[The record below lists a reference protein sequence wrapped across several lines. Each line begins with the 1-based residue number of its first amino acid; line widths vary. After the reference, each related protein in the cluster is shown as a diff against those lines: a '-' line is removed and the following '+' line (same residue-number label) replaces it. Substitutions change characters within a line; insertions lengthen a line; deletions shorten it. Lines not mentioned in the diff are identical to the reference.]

1 MELPEVG
8 PEGMV
13 VEERLS
19 KVLYKAELYLM
30 KVIPMI
36 IAFIYLLNTTLSY
49 FYIDLPILSYI
60 IMFLLMAFL
69 YLSSFIFK
77 FCSWHRLFLHYIM
90 VNLILNI
97 IDLYAG
103 IPLSDRG
110 LFIMYMS
117 ITGISLFVLLYLKF
131 KK

>member
-1 MELPEVG
+1 MAV
-8 PEGMV
+8 EGN
-13 VEERLS
+13 LN
-19 KVLYKAELYLM
+19 KVLYKAELYSI
-30 KVIPMI
+30 KVIPII

-49 FYIDLPILSYI
+49 FYIDLPILSYV

-69 YLSSFIFK
+69 YLSSIIFK
-77 FCSWHRLFLHYIM
+77 FCGWHRLILHYITI
-90 VNLILNI
+90 NLILNVV
-97 IDLYAG
+97 DLYIG

-117 ITGISLFVLLYLKF
+117 ITGISMFILLYLKF

>member
-1 MELPEVG
+1 MGL
-8 PEGMV
+8 EGMV
-13 VEERLS
+13 VEERLN
-19 KVLYKAELYLM
+19 KVLYKAELYLI

-97 IDLYAG
+97 IDLYVG

-131 KK
+131 KKWIVW

>member
-1 MELPEVG
+1 M
-8 PEGMV
+8 
-13 VEERLS
+13 EERLN
-19 KVLYKAELYLM
+19 KVLYKIELYLI

-36 IAFIYLLNTTLSY
+36 ISFIYLLNTTLSY

-97 IDLYAG
+97 IDLYVG

>member
-1 MELPEVG
+1 
-8 PEGMV
+8 MV
-13 VEERLS
+13 VEGRLS
-19 KVLYKAELYLM
+19 KVLYKTELYLIKM
-30 KVIPMI
+30 IPMI

-77 FCSWHRLFLHYIM
+77 FCSWHRLFLHYITL
-90 VNLILNI
+90 NLILNI
-97 IDLYAG
+97 IDLYIG

-117 ITGISLFVLLYLKF
+117 VAGISLFVLLYLKF
-131 KK
+131 KR

>member
-1 MELPEVG
+1 
-8 PEGMV
+8 MV

-19 KVLYKAELYLM
+19 KVLYKAELYLI

-97 IDLYAG
+97 IDLYVG

>member
-1 MELPEVG
+1 VELPEVG
-8 PEGMV
+8 PEGMA

-19 KVLYKAELYLM
+19 KVLYKTELYLI

-49 FYIDLPILSYI
+49 FYVDLPILSYI

-97 IDLYAG
+97 IDLYIG

>member
-1 MELPEVG
+1 
-8 PEGMV
+8 MV
-13 VEERLS
+13 VEESLS
-19 KVLYKAELYLM
+19 KVLYKAELYLI

-97 IDLYAG
+97 IDLYVG